1 MKITCGKCEKEY
13 KIDESKLRKDK
24 TGLICKACGDT
35 IWVTKPGFTAP
46 VEPAPV
52 EPAPAESTPVAPA
65 AETPKPAVALKD
77 METQKIRFGLLRK
90 VILAMLVVGIVPFGI
105 FLGMTFKETR
115 ERIRTDTEL
124 LMAQT
129 ADGLGRH
136 VDEWIDK
143 NVRMLKVAAQLS
155 DMTSMNPAAQE
166 KVLKSIRAE
175 YPFMYLVFTLDANG
189 INIAR
194 SDGKKLKAYSDR
206 QYYKGV
212 AQGKALAWQTLIG
225 KTSKKPALVLAVPI
239 KSNGQIVGVLASAM
253 TTDAIS
259 KQVANW
265 RKGETGYAF
274 LIDETGKVVAHQVRK
289 YVTAQVNF
297 NSNPLIAEFKR
308 RPTLGAITFTD
319 SEGVNQQGVAKRN
332 KMGWILAVQQA
343 EEEVFEA
350 HERSEKI
357 ATYLLVMTLILIVAI
372 ALLLARNLVRPI
384 KELTGI
390 TTRMSMGELDIDF
403 DIKSKDEIGQLAGAI
418 KLLQTSL
425 SMAMQR
431 LRQKSQRRAA

>member
-1 MKITCGKCEKEY
+1 VKVICGKCEKAY
-13 KIDESKLRKDK
+13 NIDESKLRKAK

-35 IWVTKPGFTAP
+35 IWVTKPGYTAP
-46 VEPAPV
+46 VK
-52 EPAPAESTPVAPA
+52 PAPAEPAAPA
-65 AETPKPAVALKD
+65 PDTTKSAAAVREVETRKV
-77 METQKIRFGLLRK
+77 RFGLLRK
-90 VILAMLVVGIVPFGI
+90 VILAMLVVSIVPFGL
-105 FLGMTFKETR
+105 FLGLTFNETR
-115 ERIRTDTEL
+115 DRIRTDSEL

-143 NVRMLKVAAQLS
+143 NVRMLKVAAQLT

-194 SDGKKLKAYSDR
+194 SDGKKLKNYSDR

-212 AQGKALAWQTLIG
+212 AQGKPLAWQTLIG

-239 KSNGQIVGVLASAM
+239 KRNGQIVGVLASAM
-253 TTDAIS
+253 TTVAIS

-265 RKGETGYAF
+265 RKGETGFAF

-289 YVTAQVNF
+289 YVTAQVSF
-297 NSNPLIAEFKR
+297 NSNPLIAEFR
-308 RPTLGAITFTD
+308 RSPVQSAISFTD

-343 EEEVFEA
+343 EEEVFAA
-350 HERSEKI
+350 HKRSEKI
-357 ATYLLVMTLILIVAI
+357 ALFLLVMTLILIIAI
-372 ALLLARNLVRPI
+372 ALLLARSLVSPI

-390 TTRMSMGELDIDF
+390 TTRMSMGELDINF
-403 DIKSKDEIGQLAGAI
+403 NIKSKDEIGQLAGAI

-425 SMAMQR
+425 NMAMQR

>member
-13 KIDESKLRKDK
+13 NIDESKLRKEK

-35 IWVTKPGFTAP
+35 IWVTKPGYSAP
-46 VEPAPV
+46 AEPAPS
-52 EPAPAESTPVAPA
+52 EPAPAAPA
-65 AETPKPAVALKD
+65 EPASEPPKPAAALSV
-77 METQKIRFGLLRK
+77 ETQKVRFGLLHK
-90 VILAMLVVGIVPFGI
+90 VILAMLIVSIVPFGI

-115 ERIRTDTEL
+115 ERIRSDSEL

-143 NVRMLKVAAQLS
+143 NVRMLKMAAQLDS
-155 DMTSMNPAAQE
+155 MISMNPGAQT
-166 KVLKSIRAE
+166 KILKSIRAE

-189 INIAR
+189 LNIAR
-194 SDGKKLKAYSDR
+194 SDGKGLKNYSDR

-239 KSNGQIVGVLASAM
+239 KRNGQTVGVLASAM

-259 KQVANW
+259 RQVANW

-308 RPTLGAITFTD
+308 SPTMGAISFSD

-343 EEEVFEA
+343 EAEVFEA
-350 HERSEKI
+350 HERSENL
-357 ATYLLVMTLILIVAI
+357 AMYLLIMTLILIISI
-372 ALLLARNLVRPI
+372 ALLLARTLVRPI

-403 DIKSKDEIGQLAGAI
+403 DAKSKDEIGQLAGAI

-431 LRQKSQRRAA
+431 LRQKSQRKTA

>member
-1 MKITCGKCEKEY
+1 MKITCGKCEKAY
-13 KIDESKLRKDK
+13 NIDESKLRKEK

-35 IWVTKPGFTAP
+35 IWVTKPGYTAP
-46 VEPAPV
+46 VEPVQAEFTPD
-52 EPAPAESTPVAPA
+52 EPAAPA
-65 AETPKPAVALKD
+65 PEAPKPATALKD
-77 METQKIRFGLLRK
+77 VETQKVRFGLLRK
-90 VILAMLVVGIVPFGI
+90 VILAMLVVSIVPFGL
-105 FLGMTFKETR
+105 FLGLTFNETR
-115 ERIRTDTEL
+115 DRIRSDSEL
-124 LMAQT
+124 LMGQT

-136 VDEWIDK
+136 VNEWIDK
-143 NVRMLKVAAQLS
+143 NVRMLKVAAQLT

-189 INIAR
+189 MNIAR
-194 SDGKKLKAYSDR
+194 SDGKNLKNYSDR

-239 KSNGQIVGVLASAM
+239 KRGGRTVGVLASAM

-259 KQVANW
+259 RQVANW
-265 RKGETGYAF
+265 RKGETGFAF

-308 RPTLGAITFTD
+308 KPVHGAIAFTD
-319 SEGVNQQGVAKRN
+319 SEGVKQQGVAKRN

-343 EEEVFEA
+343 EEEVFAA
-350 HERSEKI
+350 HKRSERI
-357 ATYLLVMTLILIVAI
+357 ATYLLVMTLILIIAI
-372 ALLLARNLVRPI
+372 ALLLARTLVQPI

-390 TTRMSMGELDIDF
+390 TTRMSMGELDIEF
-403 DIKSKDEIGQLAGAI
+403 NVKSKDEIGQLAGAI

-425 SMAMQR
+425 NMAMQR

>member
-1 MKITCGKCEKEY
+1 VKITCGKCEKEY

-35 IWVTKPGFTAP
+35 IWVTKPGYTAP
-46 VEPAPV
+46 VEPAPT
-52 EPAPAESTPVAPA
+52 EPTPTAPAP
-65 AETPKPAVALKD
+65 ETPKPAVALKD
-77 METQKIRFGLLRK
+77 MDTQKIRFGLLRK
-90 VILAMLVVGIVPFGI
+90 VILAMLVVSIVPFGL
-105 FLGMTFKETR
+105 FLGITFQDTR
-115 ERIRTDTEL
+115 ERIRSDSEL

-143 NVRMLKVAAQLS
+143 NVRMLKVAAQLT

-175 YPFMYLVFTLDANG
+175 YSFMYLVFTLDVNG
-189 INIAR
+189 MNLAR
-194 SDGKKLKAYSDR
+194 SDGKKLKNYSDR

-212 AQGKALAWQTLIG
+212 AQGKALTWQTLIG

-239 KSNGQIVGVLASAM
+239 KRNGQTVGVLAAAM

-289 YVTAQVNF
+289 YVTSQVNF

-308 RPTLGAITFTD
+308 RPTLGAITFSD
-319 SEGVNQQGVAKRN
+319 SEGVAQQGVAKRN

-350 HERSEKI
+350 HKRSEKV

-431 LRQKSQRRAA
+431 LRQKSQRKAA

>member
-35 IWVTKPGFTAP
+35 IWVTKPGYTAP
-46 VEPAPV
+46 VEPAPT
-52 EPAPAESTPVAPA
+52 EPTPAAPAP
-65 AETPKPAVALKD
+65 ETPKPAVALKD
-77 METQKIRFGLLRK
+77 MDTQKIRFGLLRK
-90 VILAMLVVGIVPFGI
+90 VILAMLVVSIVPFGL
-105 FLGMTFKETR
+105 FLGITFQDTR
-115 ERIRTDTEL
+115 ERIRSDSEL

-143 NVRMLKVAAQLS
+143 NVRMLKVAAQLT

-175 YPFMYLVFTLDANG
+175 YSFMYLVFTLDVNG
-189 INIAR
+189 MNLAR
-194 SDGKKLKAYSDR
+194 SDGKKLKNYSDR

-212 AQGKALAWQTLIG
+212 AQGKALTWQTLIG

-239 KSNGQIVGVLASAM
+239 KRNGQTVGVLAAAM

-289 YVTAQVNF
+289 YVTSQVNF

-308 RPTLGAITFTD
+308 RPTLGAIIFSD
-319 SEGVNQQGVAKRN
+319 SEGVAQQGVAKRN

-350 HERSEKI
+350 HKRSEKV

-431 LRQKSQRRAA
+431 LRQKSQRKAA

>member
-1 MKITCGKCEKEY
+1 MKVICGKCEKAY
-13 KIDESKLRKDK
+13 KIDESKLRKAK

-35 IWVTKPGFTAP
+35 IWVTKPGYTAP
-46 VEPAPV
+46 VK
-52 EPAPAESTPVAPA
+52 PAPAEPAAPA
-65 AETPKPAVALKD
+65 PDTTKSKAAVKEV
-77 METQKIRFGLLRK
+77 ETQKVRFGLLRK
-90 VILAMLVVGIVPFGI
+90 VILAMLVVSIVPFGL
-105 FLGMTFKETR
+105 FLGLTFNETR
-115 ERIRTDTEL
+115 DRIRTDSEL

-143 NVRMLKVAAQLS
+143 NVRMLKVAAQLT

-175 YPFMYLVFTLDANG
+175 YPFMYLVFTLDVNG

-194 SDGKKLKAYSDR
+194 SDGKKLKNYSDR

-212 AQGKALAWQTLIG
+212 AQGKPLAWQTLIG

-239 KSNGQIVGVLASAM
+239 KRNGQIVGVLASAM

-265 RKGETGYAF
+265 RKGETGFAF

-308 RPTLGAITFTD
+308 SPVQSAISFTD

-343 EEEVFEA
+343 EEEVFAA
-350 HERSEKI
+350 HKRSEKI
-357 ATYLLVMTLILIVAI
+357 ALFLLVMTLILIIAI
-372 ALLLARNLVRPI
+372 ALLLARNLVSPI

-390 TTRMSMGELDIDF
+390 TTRMSMGELDINF
-403 DIKSKDEIGQLAGAI
+403 NIKSKDEIGQLAGAI

-425 SMAMQR
+425 NMAMQR

>member
-35 IWVTKPGFTAP
+35 IWVTKPGYTAP
-46 VEPAPV
+46 VEPAPT
-52 EPAPAESTPVAPA
+52 EPTPAAPAP
-65 AETPKPAVALKD
+65 ETPKPAVALKD
-77 METQKIRFGLLRK
+77 MDTQKIRFGLLRK
-90 VILAMLVVGIVPFGI
+90 VILAMLVVSMVPFGL
-105 FLGMTFKETR
+105 FLGITFQDTR
-115 ERIRTDTEL
+115 ERIRSDSEL

-143 NVRMLKVAAQLS
+143 NVRMLKVAAQLT

-175 YPFMYLVFTLDANG
+175 YSFMYLVFTLDVNG
-189 INIAR
+189 MNLAR
-194 SDGKKLKAYSDR
+194 SDGKKLKNYSDR

-212 AQGKALAWQTLIG
+212 AQGKALTWQTLIG

-239 KSNGQIVGVLASAM
+239 KRNGQTVGVLAAAM
-253 TTDAIS
+253 TTDAIL

-289 YVTAQVNF
+289 YVTSQVNF

-308 RPTLGAITFTD
+308 RPTLGAITFSD
-319 SEGVNQQGVAKRN
+319 SEGVAQQGVAKRN

-350 HERSEKI
+350 HKRSEKV

-431 LRQKSQRRAA
+431 LRQKSQRKAA

>member
-1 MKITCGKCEKEY
+1 MKVICGKCEKAY
-13 KIDESKLRKDK
+13 NIDESKLRKAK

-35 IWVTKPGFTAP
+35 IWVTKPGYTAP
-46 VEPAPV
+46 VK
-52 EPAPAESTPVAPA
+52 PAPAEPAAPA
-65 AETPKPAVALKD
+65 PDTTKSAAAVREVETRKV
-77 METQKIRFGLLRK
+77 RFGLLRK
-90 VILAMLVVGIVPFGI
+90 VILAMLVVSIVPFGL
-105 FLGMTFKETR
+105 FLGLTFNETR
-115 ERIRTDTEL
+115 DRIRTDSEL

-143 NVRMLKVAAQLS
+143 NVRMLKVAAQLT

-194 SDGKKLKAYSDR
+194 SDGKKLKNYSDR

-212 AQGKALAWQTLIG
+212 AQGKPLAWQTLIG

-239 KSNGQIVGVLASAM
+239 KRNGQIVGVLASAM
-253 TTDAIS
+253 TTVAIS

-265 RKGETGYAF
+265 RKGETGFAF

-289 YVTAQVNF
+289 YVTAQVSF
-297 NSNPLIAEFKR
+297 NSNPLIAEFR
-308 RPTLGAITFTD
+308 RSPVQSAISFTD

-343 EEEVFEA
+343 EEEVFAA
-350 HERSEKI
+350 HKRSEKI
-357 ATYLLVMTLILIVAI
+357 ALFLLVMTLILIIAI
-372 ALLLARNLVRPI
+372 ALLLARSLVSPI

-390 TTRMSMGELDIDF
+390 TTRMSMGELDINF
-403 DIKSKDEIGQLAGAI
+403 NIKSKDEIGQLAGAI

-425 SMAMQR
+425 NMAMQR

>member
-35 IWVTKPGFTAP
+35 IWVTKPGYTAP
-46 VEPAPV
+46 VEPAPT
-52 EPAPAESTPVAPA
+52 EPTPTAPAP
-65 AETPKPAVALKD
+65 ETPKPAVALKD
-77 METQKIRFGLLRK
+77 MDTQKIRFGLLRK
-90 VILAMLVVGIVPFGI
+90 VILAMLVVSIVPFGL
-105 FLGMTFKETR
+105 FLGITFQDTR
-115 ERIRTDTEL
+115 ERIRSDSEL

-143 NVRMLKVAAQLS
+143 NVRMLKVAAQLT

-175 YPFMYLVFTLDANG
+175 YSFMYLVFTLDVNG
-189 INIAR
+189 MNLAR
-194 SDGKKLKAYSDR
+194 SDGKKLKNYSDR

-212 AQGKALAWQTLIG
+212 AQGKALTWQTLIG

-239 KSNGQIVGVLASAM
+239 KRNGQTVGVLAAAM

-289 YVTAQVNF
+289 YVTSQVNF

-308 RPTLGAITFTD
+308 RPTLGAITFSD
-319 SEGVNQQGVAKRN
+319 SEGVAQQGVAKRN

-350 HERSEKI
+350 HKRSEKV

-431 LRQKSQRRAA
+431 LRQKSQRKAA